1 LSHSQRESLSSPVVR
16 CDRFYFSP
24 RAAAAP
30 LLHPLLEGD
39 DEEGGGDDLL
49 AQLGMMNII
58 PPTIASCRVLRIR
71 ITLMRIRIRPFQFEI
86 QIRPFTLMQIRV

>member
-1 LSHSQRESLSSPVVR
+1 MACLSYSQRESLSSPVVR

-49 AQLGMMNII
+49 AQLGMNII
-58 PPTIASCRVLRIR
+58 SPTSVPDQWHFGVDPDPDPQIHASD
-71 ITLMRIRIRPFQFEI
+71 
-86 QIRPFTLMQIRV
+86 

>member
-1 LSHSQRESLSSPVVR
+1 MVR

-24 RAAAAP
+24 RAAVP

-49 AQLGMMNII
+49 AQLGINII
-58 PPTIASCRVLRIR
+58 PSTIASCRVLRIR
-71 ITLMRIRIRPFQFEI
+71 ISLMRIRIRPFGLRF
-86 QIRPFTLMQIRV
+86 RSDLLH